1 MARRKLIDSVLTEEE
16 LQERELN
23 DCVNKFKEI
32 KPLNEKYK
40 RESEELSKNIKDLL
54 DKLNLTCY
62 DVDGFGVTLSQTN
75 SYYFDEDKLIK
86 WLEANGFDECIKSVK
101 VIDND
106 KLEKLVYNG
115 IIQNDN
121 LRAFQFVKTTKRL
134 LVK

>member
-1 MARRKLIDSVLTEEE
+1 MARKRLIDSVLTEEE

-23 DCVNKFKEI
+23 DSVNKFKGI
-32 KPLNEKYK
+32 KPLSEKYK
-40 RESEELSKNIKDLL
+40 KEADELSKNIKNLL

-62 DVDGFGVTLSQTN
+62 DVDGFGVSLNQVN

-101 VIDND
+101 VVDND
-106 KLEKLVYNG
+106 RLEKLVYNG

-121 LRAFQFVKTTKRL
+121 LKTFQFVKTTKRL